1 MGGSLEVLVPDLFLL
16 LRTQLL
22 ELVGDLGDVLGDR
35 HVADAHARTRLVD
48 EVNRLIRQETILHV
62 AVGELDGR
70 LDCRIGEVHAV
81 MRLVMVLEAI
91 EDLDGLLDGGLLD
104 HDRLE
109 TTGKRG
115 VLLDVLAVLV
125 RGRRA
130 DHLDFAT

>member
-1 MGGSLEVLVPDLFLL
+1 M
-16 LRTQLL
+16 
-22 ELVGDLGDVLGDR
+22 
-35 HVADAHARTRLVD
+35 
-48 EVNRLIRQETILHV
+48 
-62 AVGELDGR
+62 
-70 LDCRIGEVHAV
+70 RI
-81 MRLVMVLEAI
+81 VMVLEAI

-115 VLLDVLAVLV
+115 VLLDVLAVLI